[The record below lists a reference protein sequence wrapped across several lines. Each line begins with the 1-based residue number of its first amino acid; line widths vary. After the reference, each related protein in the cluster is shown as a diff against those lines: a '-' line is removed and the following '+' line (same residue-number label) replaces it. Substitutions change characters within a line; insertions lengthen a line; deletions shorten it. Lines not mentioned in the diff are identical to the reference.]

1 MAEGQD
7 TKLRLVLDYRVNEL
21 CRDFIRL
28 SGEPVN
34 HRGVT
39 KDIDRAWNPAAGIGN
54 DPARV
59 IGEQLRMRS
68 HCLQTK
74 VDVFADLSRIHR
86 PTMEAR
92 RPPLPELHPSRPP
105 TNVL

>member
-28 SGEPVN
+28 SGEPIN

-54 DPARV
+54 DLARV

-68 HCLQTK
+68 HSLQTK
-74 VDVFADLSRIHR
+74 VDVFADLSRI
-86 PTMEAR
+86 
-92 RPPLPELHPSRPP
+92 
-105 TNVL
+105 